1 VLVYRAS
8 CPGLLGTTLCWKLCG
23 GAAYLSPSPNDCGLG
38 NSVHVLL
45 PQRIQFIRLLH
56 NSPSLHSALFPLPF
70 NLTKFLGS
78 FVSLT
83 QLHSS
88 TLRAA
93 LPFQW
98 TLLPDPSTPATPTS
112 QYMKTAPPPTF
123 AFDTGKLVHLIGVH
137 CDPRLDSPIIGVSH
151 QRLTRSTSASRALDD
166 PFRLQRSAETI
177 NK

>member
-1 VLVYRAS
+1 MRVLVYRAS

-45 PQRIQFIRLLH
+45 PRRIQFIRLLH

-78 FVSLT
+78 FVSPI

-98 TLLPDPSTPATPTS
+98 TLLPDPSTPATPYQSVYENGTS
-112 QYMKTAPPPTF
+112 TNFCIRHRKTRASYWCPLRPQARLSNHRCESPT
-123 AFDTGKLVHLIGVH
+123 
-137 CDPRLDSPIIGVSH
+137 P
-151 QRLTRSTSASRALDD
+151 D
-166 PFRLQRSAETI
+166 PFDVGI
-177 NK
+177 PCIG